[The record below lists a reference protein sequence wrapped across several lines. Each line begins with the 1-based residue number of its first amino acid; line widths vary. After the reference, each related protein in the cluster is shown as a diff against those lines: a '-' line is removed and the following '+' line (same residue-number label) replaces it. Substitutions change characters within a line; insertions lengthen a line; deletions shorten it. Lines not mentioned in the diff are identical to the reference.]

1 MTSSER
7 PEARKQKKSLLGGFL
22 RKASTLSHDTTDE
35 SIPQVDL
42 IPTTPK
48 CNDVEL
54 AEWLLPSSAASTRSL
69 EVISCPAA
77 RGEICTMDWM
87 KGSHTPGLGDSQRYI
102 HSSIVSPNHPFE
114 VQANQQFSLGSGVN
128 FDYNL
133 SEIPASS
140 TVHSIRLSLCQTT
153 KAANSNKEEAVF
165 TLFSRG
171 TSSEGDHVWR
181 GEVARSWD
189 AQAQKSK
196 SGRKTMGPVPQASLP
211 GVVVEA
217 SGLRIRTKA
226 RLPTPMNGAVPTSP
240 RLLDNRLSRVTHHL
254 RIETFYSVLGED
266 VSGAA
271 LPIDP
276 KSKDGRPQEGTIR
289 RTWVDHEVII
299 GACCITP
306 ENILVPTYSASTT
319 PTTTITPAEG
329 RQQDRTKAEGFS
341 MPKTCTH
348 TITTEQGRRVSEQHE
363 ISNAD
368 RLASHAQMND
378 SRCLCFHDDATIAEM
393 IGSLDKPN
401 QHHVNLAQIDIGGIV
416 KALYV
421 PAGLQAEVE
430 DLVPVQDLWRRQSGL
445 VACS

>member
-1 MTSSER
+1 
-7 PEARKQKKSLLGGFL
+7 
-22 RKASTLSHDTTDE
+22 
-35 SIPQVDL
+35 
-42 IPTTPK
+42 
-48 CNDVEL
+48 
-54 AEWLLPSSAASTRSL
+54 
-69 EVISCPAA
+69 
-77 RGEICTMDWM
+77 
-87 KGSHTPGLGDSQRYI
+87 
-102 HSSIVSPNHPFE
+102 
-114 VQANQQFSLGSGVN
+114 VN

-153 KAANSNKEEAVF
+153 KAANSNKEEANF

-171 TSSEGDHVWR
+171 TSSEGEHVWR

-196 SGRKTMGPVPQASLP
+196 SARKTMGPVPQASLS
-211 GVVVEA
+211 GVVVGGSA
-217 SGLRIRTKA
+217 LRIRTKA

-271 LPIDP
+271 LPMDY
-276 KSKDGRPQEGTIR
+276 KSKDGRPQEGIIR
-289 RTWVDHEVII
+289 RTWVDHEVTI

-306 ENILVPTYSASTT
+306 ENILVPTYSASAI
-319 PTTTITPAEG
+319 PTTSIATTEG
-329 RQQDRTKAEGFS
+329 RQQTRTKAEDFS

-363 ISNAD
+363 IFGSD
-368 RLASHAQMND
+368 LFVSHAQMND
-378 SRCLCFHDDATIAEM
+378 SRCLCFHDDAAIGEM

-401 QHHVNLAQIDIGGIV
+401 QYHVNLAQIDIGGIV

-421 PAGLQAEVE
+421 PTGGQKQIE
-430 DLVPVQDLWRRQSGL
+430 DLAPVQDVWRQRSTI